1 MVVVRQEVCRFCL
14 TTSKGFVETIK
25 SLVEKSANLYNESW
39 ICKKEKQKGMR
50 IYRLREFTNE
60 EDFPIFV
67 QYGYH
72 NDDFVTHMH
81 EDFSELVIILEGHAM
96 HRVGEESFYIKK
108 GDVFVINENTSHSF
122 YDAKELRLCNIM
134 FSMKKI
140 FQGRYDITQCA
151 GFHALFLLEP
161 YHVQKEHFT
170 SRLLLNEK

>member
-1 MVVVRQEVCRFCL
+1 
-14 TTSKGFVETIK
+14 
-25 SLVEKSANLYNESW
+25 
-39 ICKKEKQKGMR
+39 MR

-140 FQGRYDITQCA
+140 FQGRYDITAMCP
-151 GFHALFLLEP
+151 GFHALF
-161 YHVQKEHFT
+161 
-170 SRLLLNEK
+170 R